1 MTKKP
6 VPSPLALA
14 SPKMSCRTDMVVVP
28 LAPAPCVTRRFG
40 VAIVR
45 LALPLAEA
53 VPSMPANTAL
63 PVPLAIFNVVIANVR
78 GCEALGVSSMR
89 PPPLRTLKVVM
100 VSVVAAELAPLSV
113 REPPWRLK
121 APMTSKPR
129 RLLTLFVP
137 ELSSAMVLPL
147 FRLTVVVRLNALP
160 LKASPRSTYFR
171 VPPLTVIAPVEPVAE
186 LWADDI
192 VIMPVP
198 IFVRAT
204 PLICAS
210 LKRMI

>member
-1 MTKKP
+1 M
-6 VPSPLALA
+6 
-14 SPKMSCRTDMVVVP
+14 
-28 LAPAPCVTRRFG
+28 
-40 VAIVR
+40 IVR

-63 PVPLAIFNVVIANVR
+63 PVPLALFNVAMANVR

-100 VSVVAAELAPLSV
+100 VSVVAAELTPLSV
-113 REPPWRLK
+113 KEPPWRLK
-121 APMTSKPR
+121 APMTSMPK
-129 RLLTLFVP
+129 RLLTLAEP
-137 ELSSAMVLPL
+137 ELSSAMVPPL
-147 FRLTVVVRLNALP
+147 FRLIVVVRLNAVP
-160 LKASPRSTYFR
+160 LKASPRSTYFK
-171 VPPLTVIAPVEPVAE
+171 VPPLTVIAPVEPVAK

-192 VIMPVP
+192 VITPVP